1 MNKGERVNLPKD
13 FKVYE
18 YSLPF
23 DLPLSRTILAV
34 VDMQNDFI
42 HPQGI
47 LGKEGV
53 FVDGFEDLVSK
64 VGTLMGA
71 CRMKGLPVIATR
83 HIIQQDSEGLAVGG
97 GLWVELRPFLKTGGF
112 RRGSWGADLVDGL
125 PKPDYVIEKTR
136 FSAFFETNMEC
147 LLRGLK
153 TEVIIFSGV
162 ATNVCVESTI
172 RDAFFRDFKPI
183 IIEDCVAAYT
193 QQAHEASLRNLR
205 FFGSVISLSELMK
218 AFKNS

>member
-83 HIIQQDSEGLAVGG
+83 HIIHQT
-97 GLWVELRPFLKTGGF
+97 LKDW
-112 RRGSWGADLVDGL
+112 R
-125 PKPDYVIEKTR
+125 
-136 FSAFFETNMEC
+136 
-147 LLRGLK
+147 
-153 TEVIIFSGV
+153 
-162 ATNVCVESTI
+162 
-172 RDAFFRDFKPI
+172 
-183 IIEDCVAAYT
+183 
-193 QQAHEASLRNLR
+193 
-205 FFGSVISLSELMK
+205 
-218 AFKNS
+218 